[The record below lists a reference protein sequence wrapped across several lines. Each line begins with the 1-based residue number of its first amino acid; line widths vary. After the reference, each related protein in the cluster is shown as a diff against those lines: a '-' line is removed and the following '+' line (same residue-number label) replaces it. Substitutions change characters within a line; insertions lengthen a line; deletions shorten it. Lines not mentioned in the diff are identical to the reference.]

1 MTPHPSPLLRT
12 LRSLA
17 AIGLLVPMAALADA
31 VAEPP
36 TAAVG
41 CADCHGKAG
50 VSTESDVPTIAGQ
63 SAAYLE
69 ATMGDYRDGNR
80 PCPESKYRAGD
91 TARAPTDMCKISK
104 ALSETEIT
112 EVAAHFAAL
121 PFVRAKQ
128 TFDPA
133 KAAVGKKVHEL
144 HCEKCHAEGGSSAD
158 DDSGILAG
166 QWMPY
171 LQASMKEFT
180 DGTRKAPKKMKPKVD
195 ELSADQVDALVHYYG
210 SQQ

>member
-1 MTPHPSPLLRT
+1 MSPHLSPLLRN

-31 VAEPP
+31 VAGTP
-36 TAAVG
+36 TAAEG

-50 VSTESDVPTIAGQ
+50 VSTETDVPTIAGH
-63 SAAYLE
+63 SAVYLKE
-69 ATMGDYRDGNR
+69 TMGAYRDGER

-91 TARAPTDMCKISK
+91 TTRAPTDMCKITK
-104 ALSETEIT
+104 ALSEQEIA
-112 EVAAHFAAL
+112 ELAEHFAGL

-128 TFDPA
+128 NFDPA
-133 KAAVGKKVHEL
+133 KAAVGKKVHQL
-144 HCEKCHAEGGSSAD
+144 HCEKCHADGGSSPD

-171 LQASMKEFT
+171 LQTSMKEFT

-195 ELSADQVDALVHYYG
+195 ELSADQIDALVHYYG